1 MTAPSNPT
9 VIRRMTYLGVAGLAF
24 QVGHFGEHLA
34 QFGYWVL
41 HPTATPWL
49 SPWAIAS
56 RDVLSADPAFGV
68 ELLHLVGNV
77 VFLLGLLLLMRLPA
91 AHRIHNPMLRTAA
104 ALQLVHVAEH
114 VLLTLTR
121 AWTGSA
127 IGFSTAFGYL
137 QGGQLS
143 SYRVLWHFVVNLI
156 VTAYAVRA
164 VSTAVRGGLVGD
176 LTPAT
181 G

>member
-1 MTAPSNPT
+1 
-9 VIRRMTYLGVAGLAF
+9 
-24 QVGHFGEHLA
+24 
-34 QFGYWVL
+34 
-41 HPTATPWL
+41 
-49 SPWAIAS
+49 
-56 RDVLSADPAFGV
+56 
-68 ELLHLVGNV
+68 
-77 VFLLGLLLLMRLPA
+77 
-91 AHRIHNPMLRTAA
+91 MLRTAA